1 MNQRIDIINSSRILS
16 TSKSKPL
23 QSRINNSLWLIVIFS
38 ILSIV
43 SILGVLFSMI
53 VDWFNLNFNLN
64 WSTSSTVVISSIFCL
79 VFLSESLYSY
89 LFLKHIKKT
98 NSKILV
104 KNVSAINTEL
114 EQIVSNKL
122 VLTSNKPVFIL
133 GLIIFLVAIVIKVV
147 DTNFLYLYIWSY
159 FKIPLLVFYILFF
172 RQAIKNLI
180 LIKRNN
186 LLFEIT
192 CLKD

>member
-104 KNVSAINTEL
+104 KNVPAINTEL